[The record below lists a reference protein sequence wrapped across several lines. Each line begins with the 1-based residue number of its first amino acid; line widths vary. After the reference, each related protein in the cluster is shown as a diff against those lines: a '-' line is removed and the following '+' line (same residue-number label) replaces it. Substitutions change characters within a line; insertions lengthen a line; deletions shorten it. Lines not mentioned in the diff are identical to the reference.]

1 MNSGQIDVVLPTFNA
16 ARYLKDSIESVLHQ
30 TLRSIRVLIIDDGST
45 DDTAEVVDGIRA
57 RDHRVL
63 YFRQDNGGIVSA
75 LNAGL
80 KLCEAPYIAR
90 QDADDLSDP
99 NRLERQLA
107 YMQSNPDCVAL
118 SCLARHI
125 DANGSLLS
133 TVTTLKDLSIA
144 DDDSIPA
151 NEPYLLH
158 PMLMMRTADIM
169 RIGGYRYVYNA
180 EDSDLYWR
188 LEEQNRLH
196 ILPEVLGSYRL
207 HASSLSSASIVSGR
221 QTSVWSQ
228 LAAIS
233 AQRRRAGKSDLTFD
247 TTFMST
253 VRHETTLE
261 GAFRAASTSLDQGER
276 VWLSSA
282 ASAKLLELAYYRPF
296 EPERSDITFIRQ
308 SKEGDPDLPQRRGYV
323 TFQEAI
329 LSASIRLVIEGRLLD
344 ALALSESALWPKLL
358 ARVLFRMAVPESLKR
373 RLKRQKSG
381 GQPAANRR
389 L

>member
-1 MNSGQIDVVLPTFNA
+1 
-16 ARYLKDSIESVLHQ
+16 
-30 TLRSIRVLIIDDGST
+30 
-45 DDTAEVVDGIRA
+45 
-57 RDHRVL
+57 
-63 YFRQDNGGIVSA
+63 
-75 LNAGL
+75 
-80 KLCEAPYIAR
+80 
-90 QDADDLSDP
+90 
-99 NRLERQLA
+99 
-107 YMQSNPDCVAL
+107 
-118 SCLARHI
+118 
-125 DANGSLLS
+125 
-133 TVTTLKDLSIA
+133 
-144 DDDSIPA
+144 
-151 NEPYLLH
+151 
-158 PMLMMRTADIM
+158 
-169 RIGGYRYVYNA
+169 
-180 EDSDLYWR
+180 
-188 LEEQNRLH
+188 
-196 ILPEVLGSYRL
+196 
-207 HASSLSSASIVSGR
+207 
-221 QTSVWSQ
+221 
-228 LAAIS
+228 
-233 AQRRRAGKSDLTFD
+233 
-247 TTFMST
+247 MST